1 MSYNRTQLAL
11 LKKLKKQE
19 VLTRYEIYIQQQIDQ
34 KKAQICNTKKEEAT
48 IEKCPVC
55 YDPLTTMSVLKC
67 GHTFCVPCTIGH
79 FREGDSCP
87 LCRVQICEKP
97 VKRVIMQPQMS
108 NEIINQLLN
117 KKEPD
122 RLNHNMLKYIHHRLV
137 DFKRNPQGI
146 DSTVL
151 SLELFNEI
159 NITMMD
165 LAETINSWYE

>member
-1 MSYNRTQLAL
+1 
-11 LKKLKKQE
+11 
-19 VLTRYEIYIQQQIDQ
+19 
-34 KKAQICNTKKEEAT
+34 
-48 IEKCPVC
+48 
-55 YDPLTTMSVLKC
+55 
-67 GHTFCVPCTIGH
+67 
-79 FREGDSCP
+79 
-87 LCRVQICEKP
+87 
-97 VKRVIMQPQMS
+97 MQPQMS